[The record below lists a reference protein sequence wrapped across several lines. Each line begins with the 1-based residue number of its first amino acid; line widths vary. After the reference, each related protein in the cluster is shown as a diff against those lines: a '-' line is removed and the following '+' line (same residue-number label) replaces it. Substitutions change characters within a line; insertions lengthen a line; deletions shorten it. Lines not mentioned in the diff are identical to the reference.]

1 MDKEEKNWK
10 NQSIVILNNKI
21 KRPIALEV
29 LVQEQKLKP
38 KRMGRKNINLEL
50 DQAKNSD
57 IKNRVVCPLW
67 NRPVKIGVEC
77 VICIKCF
84 HYNCEETT
92 EERVVK

>member
-1 MDKEEKNWK
+1 M
-10 NQSIVILNNKI
+10 ILNNKI

-57 IKNRVVCPLW
+57 IKNRVVCSL
-67 NRPVKIGVEC
+67 
-77 VICIKCF
+77 
-84 HYNCEETT
+84 
-92 EERVVK
+92 